1 MWSSGAQGLHPG
13 SKWALTA
20 VVWACFLLVGAMVFP
35 LYSES
40 SVTFGSGHT
49 TSSVGTATLFAVN
62 GFGVFIIL
70 GVPLLLSLACYAALR
85 LPNELDA
92 RGIKVVI
99 LTCVV
104 LVWIETVLGAMSIGL
119 LLLPTAILLTLGYS
133 KRSHRAVG

>member
-1 MWSSGAQGLHPG
+1 
-13 SKWALTA
+13 
-20 VVWACFLLVGAMVFP
+20 MVFP